1 MKKYIPI
8 LQWFPKYNSSLLKKD
23 AIAGITVG
31 VVLIPQGIAYAMIA
45 GLPPIYGLYT
55 ALIPQIVYAFLGTS
69 PKVAIGPVAM
79 DSLLVAAGIATLAAT
94 GTENIIAIAL
104 LLAFMVGVIQVLLG
118 VLKLGFV
125 INFLSRPV
133 ISGFTSAA
141 AIIIGVN
148 QFRNLFGIPIPRS
161 TQIQEIVTDF
171 ALLIPETNLKTLGIG
186 TGAILLIFILK
197 KIHKSI
203 PSPLVVVVLGIVV
216 LKIFNTAFDGV
227 AIIKEIPSG
236 LPSFGVPEISFSQ
249 ISEMLPIALTIAMI
263 GFLETVS
270 IGKSLE
276 TNEDLVQIKPNQELI
291 AIGFGNILGSFFKS
305 YPATASFSRSA
316 VNQDAGVKTGFAAFF
331 SVAVV
336 ASVLL
341 FLTPVFYY
349 LPKAVLAAIIIVSV
363 LKLIDYREMG
373 RLWRINKIDF
383 WMLLVT
389 FIGTLF
395 FGIKEGIGVG
405 VGLSLLMVIFRTSK
419 PHIAI
424 LGRIPNTQFFRNINR
439 FDDVE
444 VHKEVLIL
452 RFDSHLY
459 FANTNYFR
467 EQLDIL
473 SKEKG
478 TELKLI
484 IIDGECINGLDSTG
498 AAMWNERIDYYAIQG
513 IKIYFTNVKGPVRD
527 AMTKAGIIEKI
538 GIENCF
544 MSNQGALTFHE
555 TGNRENHNK
564 LSSYIQQSNS

>member
-1 MKKYIPI
+1 MKKYLPI
-8 LQWFPKYNSSLLKKD
+8 LNWFSKYNSGLLIKD

-55 ALIPQIVYAFLGTS
+55 ALIPQIIYALLGTA
-69 PKVAIGPVAM
+69 PRVAVGPVAM
-79 DSLLVAAGIATLAAT
+79 DSLLVAAGIASIAVT
-94 GTENIIAIAL
+94 GTENVVAIAI
-104 LLAFMVGVIQVLLG
+104 LLAFTVGLIQVLFG
-118 VLKLGFV
+118 FLKLGFV
-125 INFLSRPV
+125 VNFLSKPV

-148 QFRNLFGIPIPRS
+148 QFRNLLGIPIPRS
-161 TQIQEIVTDF
+161 NQIQEIISNLFVLVKDVNLQTLSIGLAAI
-171 ALLIPETNLKTLGIG
+171 ALL
-186 TGAILLIFILK
+186 FVLK

-203 PSPLVVVVLGIVV
+203 PSPLVVVILGILV
-216 LKIFNTAFDGV
+216 LKNFHASFDEV

-236 LPSFGVPEISFSQ
+236 LPSFQIPDLSFGHISDILS
-249 ISEMLPIALTIAMI
+249 IALTIAMI

-270 IGKSLE
+270 IGKSME
-276 TNEDLVQIKPNQELI
+276 SNDDLAHVSPNQELI
-291 AIGFGNILGSFFKS
+291 AIGFANIFGSFFKS

-316 VNQDAGVKTGFAAFF
+316 VNKDSGAKTGFAAFF

-341 FLTPVFYY
+341 FLTPAFYY
-349 LPKAVLAAIIIVSV
+349 LPKTVLAAIIIVSV
-363 LKLIDYREMG
+363 LKLIDYKEAV
-373 RLWRINKIDF
+373 RLWKINKIDF

-405 VGLSLLMVIFRTSK
+405 VGLSLVMVIFRTSR
-419 PHIAI
+419 PHIAV

-444 VHKEVLIL
+444 INEEVLIL

-459 FANTNYFR
+459 FANTDYFR
-467 EQLDIL
+467 EQLDAL

-478 TELKLI
+478 DKLKLI

-498 AAMWNERIDYYAIQG
+498 AAMWNERIDHYALIG

-544 MSNQGALTFHE
+544 MSNQGALNFYE
-555 TGNRENHNK
+555 TGNRESQKN
-564 LSSYIQQSNS
+564 LSTYIQQSNS

>member
-8 LQWFPKYNSSLLKKD
+8 LQWIPKYKTSFLKSD
-23 AIAGITVG
+23 IIAGITVG

-55 ALIPQIVYAFLGTS
+55 ALIPQLVYAVLGTS
-69 PKVAIGPVAM
+69 PRVAVGPVAM
-79 DSLLVAAGIATLAAT
+79 DSLLVAAGIASLSVV
-94 GTENIIAIAL
+94 GTENVIAVAI
-104 LLAFMVGVIQVLLG
+104 LLAFTVGVIQILLG
-118 VLKLGFV
+118 TLRLGFIV
-125 INFLSRPV
+125 NFLSRPV

-148 QFRNLFGIPIPRS
+148 QFKNLLGIPIPRS
-161 TQIQEIVTDF
+161 NRIHEILGNFCQLVLD
-171 ALLIPETNLKTLGIG
+171 TNFQTLTIG
-186 TGAILLIFILK
+186 AGAIVIILILK
-197 KIHKSI
+197 KINKKI
-203 PSPLVVVVLGIVV
+203 PSPLVVVILGILV
-216 LKIFNTAFDGV
+216 LKYFNGFFQEV

-236 LPSFGVPEISFSQ
+236 LPSFGVPDISLAK
-249 ISEMLPIALTIAMI
+249 IMELLPIAVTIAMI
-263 GFLETVS
+263 GFLEMVS

-276 TNEDLVQIKPNQELI
+276 TNDDIIQTNPNQELI
-291 AIGFGNILGSFFKS
+291 AVGVGNVLGSMFKS
-305 YPATASFSRSA
+305 FPATASFSRSA
-316 VNQDAGVKTGFAAFF
+316 VNQDAGAKTGLSAFF
-331 SVAVV
+331 AVAIVG
-336 ASVLL
+336 SVLL
-341 FLTPVFYY
+341 FLTPLFYY

-363 LKLIDYREMG
+363 LKLIDYKEVM
-373 RLWRINKIDF
+373 RLWKVNKIDF

-405 VGLSLLMVIFRTSK
+405 VGLSLIMVIFRTSK

-424 LGRIPNTQFFRNINR
+424 LGRIPNTGFFRNINR

-444 VHKEVLIL
+444 VNNEVLII

-467 EQLDIL
+467 EQLDKL

-478 TELKLI
+478 KELKLI

-498 AAMWNERIDYYAIQG
+498 AAMWNDRIDYYAKQG

-527 AMTKAGIIEKI
+527 AMTKAGIIDKI

-544 MSNQGALTFHE
+544 MSNEGALTYFE
-555 TGNRENHNK
+555 TGSRESQAN

>member
-8 LQWFPKYNSSLLKKD
+8 LQWISKYNSTFLKND

-55 ALIPQIVYAFLGTS
+55 ALIPQLVYAILGTS
-69 PKVAIGPVAM
+69 PRVAVGPVAM
-79 DSLLVAAGIATLAAT
+79 DSLLVAAGIASLSIV
-94 GTENIIAIAL
+94 GVENVVAVAI
-104 LLAFMVGVIQVLLG
+104 LLAFTVGLIQVLLG
-118 VLKLGFV
+118 VLKLGFIV
-125 INFLSRPV
+125 NFLSRPV

-148 QFRNLFGIPIPRS
+148 QFRNLLGIPIPRS
-161 TQIQEIVTDF
+161 NRIHEIMIHFYQMVLD
-171 ALLIPETNLKTLGIG
+171 TNLQTFSIG
-186 TGAILLIFILK
+186 TGAIAIIVILK
-197 KIHKSI
+197 KINKKI
-203 PSPLVVVVLGIVV
+203 PSPLVVVVLGILI
-216 LKIFNTAFDGV
+216 LKYFNQFFPEVD
-227 AIIKEIPSG
+227 IIKEIPSG
-236 LPSFGVPEISFSQ
+236 LPSFGIPDIGLDK
-249 ISEMLPIALTIAMI
+249 ISELLPIAITIAMI

-276 TNEDLVQIKPNQELI
+276 TNEDVIQVSPNQELI
-291 AIGFGNILGSFFKS
+291 AIGLGNMLGSFFKS
-305 YPATASFSRSA
+305 YPSTASFSRSA
-316 VNQDAGVKTGFAAFF
+316 VNQDAGAKTGFAAFF

-341 FLTPVFYY
+341 FLTPLFYY
-349 LPKAVLAAIIIVSV
+349 LPKSVLAAIIIVSV
-363 LKLIDYREMG
+363 LKLIDYREAV
-373 RLWRINKIDF
+373 RLWKVNKIDF

-424 LGRIPNTQFFRNINR
+424 LGRIPNTGYFRNINR
-439 FDDVE
+439 FNDVE
-444 VHKEVLIL
+444 VNNEVLII

-473 SKEKG
+473 SLQKG
-478 TELKLI
+478 DTLKLI
-484 IIDGECINGLDSTG
+484 IVDCECINGLDSTG
-498 AAMWNERIDYYAIQG
+498 AAMWNDRIDYYALQG

-527 AMTKAGIIEKI
+527 AMSKAGIIDKI

-544 MSNQGALTFHE
+544 MSNQGAMLYFE
-555 TGNRENHNK
+555 TGSRESQKN
-564 LSSYIQQSNS
+564 LSSYIEQANN

>member
-1 MKKYIPI
+1 MKKYFSI
-8 LQWFPKYNSSLLKKD
+8 LDWITKYNTNFLKKD

-55 ALIPQIVYAFLGTS
+55 AIVPQLMYAVLGTS
-69 PKVAIGPVAM
+69 PRVAIGPVAM
-79 DSLLVAAGIATLAAT
+79 DSLLVAAGIASLSVV
-94 GTENIIAIAL
+94 GTENIVAVAI
-104 LLAFMVGVIQVLLG
+104 LLAFTVGVIQVLLG
-118 VLKLGFV
+118 ILKLGFV
-125 INFLSRPV
+125 VNFLSRPV

-148 QFRNLFGIPIPRS
+148 QFRNLLGIPIPRS
-161 TQIQEIVTDF
+161 NRIHEIVINFYKMVGD
-171 ALLIPETNLKTLGIG
+171 TNLQTFFIG
-186 TGAILLIFILK
+186 AGAIGVLFLLK
-197 KIHKSI
+197 KINKNI
-203 PSPLVVVVLGIVV
+203 PSPLVVVILGILI
-216 LKIFNTAFDGV
+216 LKYFNATFHEV

-236 LPSFGVPEISFSQ
+236 LPSFGIPDISFEK
-249 ISEMLPIALTIAMI
+249 ISELFPIAITIAMI

-270 IGKSLE
+270 IGKSME
-276 TNEDLVQIKPNQELI
+276 KNDDVIEIKPNQELI
-291 AIGFGNILGSFFKS
+291 AIGFGNILGSLFKS
-305 YPATASFSRSA
+305 FPATASFSRSA
-316 VNQDAGVKTGFAAFF
+316 VNQDAGAKTGFSAFF

-363 LKLIDYREMG
+363 IKLMDYKEAM
-373 RLWRINKIDF
+373 RLWKVNKIDF
-383 WMLLVT
+383 WMLVVT

-405 VGLSLLMVIFRTSK
+405 VSLSLVMVIFRTSK

-444 VHKEVLIL
+444 VNNEVLII

-467 EQLDIL
+467 EQLDRL

-478 TELKLI
+478 KELKLI
-484 IIDGECINGLDSTG
+484 IIDAECINGLDSTG
-498 AAMWNERIDYYAIQG
+498 AAMWNDRIDYYALEG

-527 AMTKAGIIEKI
+527 AMTKSGIIDKI

-544 MSNQGALTFHE
+544 MSNQGALTYYE
-555 TGNRENHNK
+555 TGSRESQKN
-564 LSSYIQQSNS
+564 LSSYIQQSNQ

>member
-1 MKKYIPI
+1 MKKYFPI
-8 LQWFPKYNSSLLKKD
+8 LDWIRKYNSDFLKKD

-55 ALIPQIVYAFLGTS
+55 AIVPQLVYAILGTS
-69 PKVAIGPVAM
+69 PRVAIGPVAM
-79 DSLLVAAGIATLAAT
+79 DSLLVAAGIASLSVV
-94 GTENIIAIAL
+94 GTENIISVAI
-104 LLAFMVGVIQVLLG
+104 LLAFTVGAIQVLLG

-125 INFLSRPV
+125 VNFLSRPV

-148 QFRNLFGIPIPRS
+148 QFRNLLGIPIPRS
-161 TQIQEIVTDF
+161 NRIHEIMIHFYKMV
-171 ALLIPETNLKTLGIG
+171 AETNIQTFTIGIG
-186 TGAILLIFILK
+186 AIVIIYILK
-197 KIHKSI
+197 KINKNI
-203 PSPLVVVVLGIVV
+203 PSPLVVVVLGILV
-216 LKIFNTAFDGV
+216 LKFFNSTFNEV

-236 LPSFGVPEISFSQ
+236 LPSFGVPDISSDK
-249 ISEMLPIALTIAMI
+249 IIELLPIAITIAMI

-270 IGKSLE
+270 IGKSME
-276 TNEDLVQIKPNQELI
+276 KNDDVVEIKPNQELI
-291 AIGFGNILGSFFKS
+291 AIGFGNIFGSLFKS
-305 YPATASFSRSA
+305 FPATASFSRSA
-316 VNQDAGVKTGFAAFF
+316 VNQDAGAKTGFSAFF
-331 SVAVV
+331 AVLVV

-341 FLTPVFYY
+341 FLTPAFYY

-363 LKLIDYREMG
+363 LKLMDYKEAI
-373 RLWRINKIDF
+373 RLWRVNKIDF
-383 WMLLVT
+383 WMLVVT

-405 VGLSLLMVIFRTSK
+405 VFLSLVMVIFRTSK

-424 LGRIPNTQFFRNINR
+424 LGRIPNTQYFRNIHR

-444 VHKEVLIL
+444 VNNEVLII

-467 EQLDIL
+467 EQLDKL
-473 SKEKG
+473 AKEKG
-478 TELKLI
+478 EELKLI

-498 AAMWNERIDYYAIQG
+498 AAMWNDRIDFYALEG

-527 AMTKAGIIEKI
+527 AMTKSGIIDKI

-544 MSNQGALTFHE
+544 MSNQGALTYFE
-555 TGNRENHNK
+555 TGSRESQKN
-564 LSSYIQQSNS
+564 LSSYIQQTNE

>member
-1 MKKYIPI
+1 MKKYFPI
-8 LQWFPKYNSSLLKKD
+8 LDWIRKYNSNFLKKD

-55 ALIPQIVYAFLGTS
+55 AIVPQLVYAILGTS
-69 PKVAIGPVAM
+69 PRVAIGPVAM
-79 DSLLVAAGIATLAAT
+79 DSLLVAAGIASLSVV
-94 GTENIIAIAL
+94 GTENIISVAI
-104 LLAFMVGVIQVLLG
+104 LLAFTVGVIQVLLG

-125 INFLSRPV
+125 VNFLSRPV

-148 QFRNLFGIPIPRS
+148 QFRNLLGIPIPRS
-161 TQIQEIVTDF
+161 NRIHEIMIHFYKMVAD
-171 ALLIPETNLKTLGIG
+171 TNMQTFTIGIG
-186 TGAILLIFILK
+186 AIVIIYILK
-197 KIHKSI
+197 KINKNI
-203 PSPLVVVVLGIVV
+203 PSPLVVVVLGILV
-216 LKIFNTAFDGV
+216 LKFFNSTFNEV

-236 LPSFGVPEISFSQ
+236 LPSFGVPDISSDK
-249 ISEMLPIALTIAMI
+249 IIELLPIAITIAMI

-270 IGKSLE
+270 IGKSME
-276 TNEDLVQIKPNQELI
+276 KNDDVVEIKPNQELI
-291 AIGFGNILGSFFKS
+291 AIGFGNIFGSLFKS
-305 YPATASFSRSA
+305 FPATASFSRSA
-316 VNQDAGVKTGFAAFF
+316 VNQDAGAKTGFSAFF
-331 SVAVV
+331 AVLVV

-341 FLTPVFYY
+341 FLTPAFYY

-363 LKLIDYREMG
+363 LKLMDYKEAI
-373 RLWRINKIDF
+373 RLWRVNKIDF
-383 WMLLVT
+383 WMLVVT

-405 VGLSLLMVIFRTSK
+405 VFLSLVMVIFRTSK

-424 LGRIPNTQFFRNINR
+424 LGRIPNTQFFRNIHR

-444 VHKEVLIL
+444 VNNEVLII

-467 EQLDIL
+467 EQLDKL
-473 SKEKG
+473 AKEKG
-478 TELKLI
+478 EELKLI

-498 AAMWNERIDYYAIQG
+498 AAMWNDRIDFYALEG

-527 AMTKAGIIEKI
+527 AMTKSGIIDKI

-544 MSNQGALTFHE
+544 MSNQGALTYFE
-555 TGNRENHNK
+555 TGSRESQKN
-564 LSSYIQQSNS
+564 LSSYIQQTNE

>member
-1 MKKYIPI
+1 MKKFFPI
-8 LQWFPKYNSSLLKKD
+8 LEWFPKYNSTFLKKD

-55 ALIPQIVYAFLGTS
+55 ALIPQIIYALLGTA
-69 PKVAIGPVAM
+69 PRVAVGPVAM
-79 DSLLVAAGIATLAAT
+79 DSLLVAAGIATIAAT
-94 GTENIIAIAL
+94 GTEDVVSIAI
-104 LLAFMVGVIQVLLG
+104 LLAFTVGIIQVLLG

-125 INFLSRPV
+125 VNFLSRPV

-148 QFRNLFGIPIPRS
+148 QFRNLMGIPIPRS
-161 TQIQEIVTDF
+161 NQIQEIVSH
-171 ALLIPETNLKTLGIG
+171 LLVLINDVNFQTLGIG
-186 TGAILLIFILK
+186 LGAIFLLVVLK

-203 PSPLVVVVLGIVV
+203 PSPLVVVVIGILV
-216 LKIFNTAFDGV
+216 LKYFHLTLDEV

-236 LPSFGVPEISFSQ
+236 LPSFGIPNISFEQ
-249 ISEMLPIALTIAMI
+249 IGDVLSIALTIAMI

-270 IGKSLE
+270 IGKSME
-276 TNEDLVQIKPNQELI
+276 SNDDLIHISPNQELI
-291 AIGFGNILGSFFKS
+291 AIGFSNIFGSFFKS

-316 VNQDAGVKTGFAAFF
+316 VNKESGAKTGLAAFF

-341 FLTPVFYY
+341 FLTPAFYY

-363 LKLIDYREMG
+363 LKLIDYKEAN

-405 VGLSLLMVIFRTSK
+405 VGLSLIMVIFRTSR
-419 PHIAI
+419 PHIAV
-424 LGRIPNTQFFRNINR
+424 LGRIPNTGFFRNINR

-444 VHKEVLIL
+444 VNDEVLIL

-459 FANTNYFR
+459 FANTDYFR
-467 EQLDIL
+467 EQLNTL
-473 SKEKG
+473 SKQKG
-478 TELKLI
+478 ESLKLI

-498 AAMWNERIDYYAIQG
+498 AAMWNERIDHYALEG

-544 MSNQGALTFHE
+544 MSNQGALSFYE
-555 TGNRENHNK
+555 TGSRESQKN
-564 LSSYIQQSNS
+564 LSTYIQQSNS